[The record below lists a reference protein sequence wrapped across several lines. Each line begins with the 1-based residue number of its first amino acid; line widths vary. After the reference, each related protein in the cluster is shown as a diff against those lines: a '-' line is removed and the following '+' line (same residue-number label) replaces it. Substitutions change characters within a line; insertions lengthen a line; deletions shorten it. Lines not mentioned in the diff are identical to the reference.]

1 MSRVWKKFFYKLSG
15 PVLTMLY
22 TCAVVAVSIWAG
34 AHVAPW
40 VGGAILIVWIFFP
53 VLGLLVR
60 DMWRD
65 AKREVEWENRD
76 MMRTLKGKEYDF

>member
-22 TCAVVAVSIWAG
+22 TCAVVAASILAG

-40 VGGAILIVWIFFP
+40 AGMAIIVVWILFP
-53 VLGLLVR
+53 VTALLVR
-60 DMWRD
+60 DMYQD
-65 AKREVEWENRD
+65 AKREVEWENRE
-76 MMRTLKGKEYDF
+76 MMNTLKGDKYDF